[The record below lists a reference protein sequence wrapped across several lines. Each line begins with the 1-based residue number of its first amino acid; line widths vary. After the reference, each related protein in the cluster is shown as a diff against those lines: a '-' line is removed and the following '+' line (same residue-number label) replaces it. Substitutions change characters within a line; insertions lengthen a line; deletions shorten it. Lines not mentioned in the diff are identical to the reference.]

1 MVSLFYND
9 DINVKVN
16 EWVRQT
22 LMIMIKLF
30 NKDKRAEL
38 FNLFNYY
45 ILWFILRIHFNQRIT
60 ENH

>member
-1 MVSLFYND
+1 MVSLFLND
-9 DINVKVN
+9 NINVKVN

-22 LMIMIKLF
+22 LMIMIKQF

-60 ENH
+60 ENQ